1 MVSVGVTSHQMGGK
15 GMWIVRATFVVVMA
29 LGGTLVMIKIGLFSV
44 ELVIAISVLVLGLV
58 IASSARVYFG
68 LIMCLLLL
76 LPFSMVM
83 PTDLRSLN

>member
-58 IASSARVYFG
+58 IASSARVYIS
-68 LIMCLLLL
+68 LIYVFVAIIAIFHGYAHEL
-76 LPFSMVM
+76 
-83 PTDLRSLN
+83 